1 MASQSEER
9 YLNGDARPY
18 SSQALRQRVK
28 RHVWCVQT
36 VTDHVTSPRKA
47 IRSVCVCVACLHLQT
62 TKIYLENYCQK
73 FSKNSAATFFFVS
86 RHRSDRRD
94 LVYSRFPVYNLA
106 CVGNDRNR
114 AKTAE
119 PIEIPLGK
127 SELELCIRW
136 RVLWRHLEN
145 TMDRSVRLRR

>member
-1 MASQSEER
+1 M
-9 YLNGDARPY
+9 
-18 SSQALRQRVK
+18 RVCSLFTFANNK
-28 RHVWCVQT
+28 NIFGKLLPKVF
-36 VTDHVTSPRKA
+36 
-47 IRSVCVCVACLHLQT
+47 
-62 TKIYLENYCQK
+62 QK
-73 FSKNSAATFFFVS
+73 QCCDVFFVS

-106 CVGNDRNR
+106 CVGHDRNR

-145 TMDRSVRLRR
+145 TIDRSVRLRR

>member
-1 MASQSEER
+1 M
-9 YLNGDARPY
+9 
-18 SSQALRQRVK
+18 RVCSLFTFANNK
-28 RHVWCVQT
+28 NIFGKLL
-36 VTDHVTSPRKA
+36 P
-47 IRSVCVCVACLHLQT
+47 
-62 TKIYLENYCQK
+62 K

-86 RHRSDRRD
+86 RHRTDRRD

-106 CVGNDRNR
+106 CVGHDRNR

-145 TMDRSVRLRR
+145 TMDRSVRLRQ